1 MSEPLNRSYFIEIS
15 IECGTA
21 TSLFLF
27 YRNRAKSR
35 KNLELRSFYTG
46 RTTSYTGRT
55 TSYTGLTTSY
65 TGLVRQIRKQ
75 IQNLETRPIEGRS
88 ARKAYK
94 RDFLHQRAHS
104 GVESKFLGFWKKEA
118 WLGGQES
125 SLLRRFCLLLRVLS
139 ILLVSFYFVLFCFI
153 YFYVRLVF

>member
-46 RTTSYTGRT
+46 RTTSYMGRT
-55 TSYTGLTTSY
+55 TTY

-125 SLLRRFCLLLRVLS
+125 SLLRRFFLLLRVLS
-139 ILLVSFYFVLFCFI
+139 FLLVFFLFCFI
-153 YFYVRLVF
+153 CFTFF